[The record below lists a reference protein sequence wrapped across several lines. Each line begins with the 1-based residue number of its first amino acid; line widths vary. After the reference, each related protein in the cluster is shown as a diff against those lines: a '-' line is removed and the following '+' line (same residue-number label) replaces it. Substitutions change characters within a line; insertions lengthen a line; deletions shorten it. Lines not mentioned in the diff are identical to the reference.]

1 MKKALQLTLG
11 ILTSI
16 GGFFDVGALATSAQ
30 AGANFKFRLLW
41 AVAAATLLVIFLVEM
56 SGRFAA
62 ATRKAL
68 PDAIREHLGF
78 TFWLVPFLVLTI
90 SQFLVLATEIGGVCF
105 ALHLVTGLP
114 TAIWALP
121 VGILMWL
128 FLWRATF
135 GTIENSTSLL
145 GLITVAFVIA
155 AFRHHPPMG
164 EVLAGFVP
172 SLPDGDALKYWGI
185 AVSIMGAVL
194 SPYLFYFYSSGAVE
208 DHWDASYIPV
218 NRVIASIG
226 MGFGSVVAMAGVVV
240 AAMVLAPRGIQM
252 NDYHEA
258 AMMLTDAFPFW
269 GFVLFAVSMGIA
281 CLAGG
286 LEVALSMAYATA
298 QTFGWNWG
306 ENLDPREDARFC
318 LVYTGAILF
327 SCLIIAIGVDPLRLT
342 VLAMAVEAAVLPF
355 VALPFLLLM
364 NDRKLLKEH
373 SNGWISNV
381 IAVIVLVLSV
391 VLTLVSIPL
400 AVLGG
405 GG

>member
-1 MKKALQLTLG
+1 VKKALQLTLG

-16 GGFFDVGALATSAQ
+16 GGFFDMGALATSAQ

-41 AVAAATLLVIFLVEM
+41 VVAAASLLVIFLVEM

-90 SQFLVLATEIGGVCF
+90 AQVLVLGTEIGGVCF

-114 TAIWALP
+114 TALWALP
-121 VGILMWL
+121 VAVLMWL

-145 GLITVAFVIA
+145 GLITLAFVVA
-155 AFRHHPPMG
+155 AFRHHPPAG
-164 EVLAGFVP
+164 EVLAGLVP
-172 SLPDGDALKYWGI
+172 SLPNGDALKYWGI

-208 DHWDASYIPV
+208 DNWDESYIPV
-218 NRVIASIG
+218 NRGIAAIG
-226 MGFGSVVAMAGVVV
+226 MGFGSIVAFAGVVV
-240 AAMVLAPRGIQM
+240 AAMVLAPRGIQV

-269 GFVLFAVSMGIA
+269 GFLLFAAGMAIA

-306 ENLDPREDARFC
+306 ENLEPRKDARFC

-327 SCLIIAIGVDPLRLT
+327 SSLIIAVGFDPLRLT

-373 SNGWISNV
+373 SNGWISNT
-381 IAVIVLVLSV
+381 IAVVVLLLSM

-400 AVLGG
+400 AFLGG